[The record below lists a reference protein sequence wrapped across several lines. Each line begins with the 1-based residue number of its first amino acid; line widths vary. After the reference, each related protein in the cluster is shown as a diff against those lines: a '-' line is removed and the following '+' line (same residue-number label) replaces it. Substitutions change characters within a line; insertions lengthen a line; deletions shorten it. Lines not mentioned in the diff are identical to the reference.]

1 MSVMV
6 ACFGFVLSTPA
17 PAQTIRK
24 IIDEKGVPYFTNQPP
39 EDDRPQRPAS
49 AASAPAVPA
58 ASASKPDV
66 APKPLPANPSQALG
80 DWPPRPLQVTPAP
93 AK

>member
-24 IIDEKGVPYFTNQPP
+24 IFDEKGVPYFTNQPP

-49 AASAPAVPA
+49 AASAHVVSVTTDP
-58 ASASKPDV
+58 KPDLV
-66 APKPLPANPSQALG
+66 PKPLPANPSQALG
-80 DWPPRPLQVTPAP
+80 DWPPRSLQVKPVP